1 MQEKEVS
8 IYELAKAVRKDII
21 KFRKDSEIQKEPV
34 FYLDSLE
41 LELSVVV
48 SKVTKGGIK
57 FYIVSAESE
66 YEKERLSRV
75 KLGFKPILSQEEL
88 DALRKSGATF
98 LMVKP
103 QIFRLIPKLP
113 SKNQLDK
120 TKTE

>member
-66 YEKERLSRV
+66 YEKERVSRV

>member
-1 MQEKEVS
+1 MQEKEVG

>member
-1 MQEKEVS
+1 MQEKEVG

-66 YEKERLSRV
+66 YEKERVSRV

-103 QIFRLIPKLP
+103 QIFRLIPKLS